1 MKDKSSTQSTK
12 PSNSTKPTNS
22 TKPMAAWINGHF
34 VEIAEAKVGF
44 FDAGFQH
51 GIGLF
56 ETMLAR
62 NGAVLRIEEHLERL
76 AKSARELRLFD
87 PLRIEPLAEAVQM
100 CLEHNELTDA
110 RVRITLTAGDMGKPF
125 VGANAASERPP
136 QPQPTVA
143 VHVQPPTRYPD
154 ALFDNGVGVT
164 IAQDRVN
171 PHDQFAGH
179 KTLMYW
185 PRIAA
190 LQRAGE
196 SGCAEALWFS
206 IGNHLASGSV
216 SSVFVV
222 KNGRIRVPFA
232 RGEEPEPSADNGDSV
247 ERLSAPVLPGCTL
260 AAVILWAEG
269 SGISVD
275 RAQIGIDEVVAADE
289 IFLTNS
295 SWGVMPVVRIAT
307 RQIGAG
313 VPGPIARAMRE
324 KWLK

>member
-1 MKDKSSTQSTK
+1 
-12 PSNSTKPTNS
+12 
-22 TKPMAAWINGHF
+22 
-34 VEIAEAKVGF
+34 
-44 FDAGFQH
+44 
-51 GIGLF
+51 
-56 ETMLAR
+56 
-62 NGAVLRIEEHLERL
+62 
-76 AKSARELRLFD
+76 
-87 PLRIEPLAEAVQM
+87 
-100 CLEHNELTDA
+100 
-110 RVRITLTAGDMGKPF
+110 
-125 VGANAASERPP
+125 
-136 QPQPTVA
+136 VA
-143 VHVQPPTRYPD
+143 VHVQPPTRYPNE
-154 ALFDNGVGVT
+154 LFDNGVGVT

-247 ERLSAPVLPGCTL
+247 ERLRAPVLPGCTR